1 MRMYPPNKVLKAHE
15 KKKTETN
22 QQKEE
27 GTSGKQ
33 KK

>member
-1 MRMYPPNKVLKAHE
+1 MYPPKKVLKAHE

-27 GTSGKQ
+27 GTLEKQ

>member
-1 MRMYPPNKVLKAHE
+1 MYPPNKVLKSPE
-15 KKKTETN
+15 KKKTETETN

>member
-27 GTSGKQ
+27 GTLGKH

>member
-1 MRMYPPNKVLKAHE
+1 MYPPNKVLKAHE
-15 KKKTETN
+15 KKKTETR
-22 QQKEE
+22 EE